1 LAIVASNARKID
13 ATSIEA
19 CFRSSFSDDESTFQ
33 TLLHKLTDAIKGALS
48 HGGPS
53 MERDSNR
60 LPAVPPAISR
70 PNGIGKLRA
79 AGG

>member
-13 ATSIEA
+13 ATAIEA
-19 CFRSSFSDDESTFQ
+19 CFRSSFSDESTFQ

-53 MERDSNR
+53 MERDGIVTLISNGDMA
-60 LPAVPPAISR
+60 PEGGCTVDH
-70 PNGIGKLRA
+70 
-79 AGG
+79 AGC